1 MKDKHPSLT
10 TQRLAVLA
18 IVAALLMVVENF
30 LSLRFSDIMQFQ
42 FTFLPYTILG
52 AVGGP
57 IWSALT
63 AIVIDPIALLW
74 SGQTFMLG
82 FVVIEAISGLLY
94 GYFFYGKRLRL
105 ENKSDW
111 VYVSL
116 VVILILAI
124 TSFVLTP
131 LVLHFYFKMPLA
143 VLYPPRF
150 VKALVEI
157 PLRISLTMLVLPRL
171 QEIPLFAKLA
181 GLKK

>member
-30 LSLRFSDIMQFQ
+30 LSLRFSETMQFQ
-42 FTFLPYTILG
+42 FTFLPYTVLG

-74 SGQTFMLG
+74 SGQTFLLG
-82 FVVIEAISGLLY
+82 FVVIEAISGFLY
-94 GYFFYGKRLRL
+94 GYFFYGKKLRT

-111 VYVSL
+111 FYVIG
-116 VVILILAI
+116 VVTLILAI
-124 TSFVLTP
+124 TSFGLTP
-131 LVLHFYFKMPLA
+131 LVLHYYFKMPLA
-143 VLYPPRF
+143 VLYAPRF
-150 VKALVEI
+150 VKVLVEI
-157 PLRISLTMLVLPRL
+157 PLRVAVTMLILPRL
-171 QEIPLFAKLA
+171 QEIPLFAKLS